1 MLALNMGLTAFNR
14 ARREQEKKEKKEI
27 KVEEL
32 QKEIEKLDLHNN
44 KKKGSK

>member
-1 MLALNMGLTAFNR
+1 MGLTAFNR
-14 ARREQEKKEKKEI
+14 ARREQKNKEKKEI

-32 QKEIEKLDLHNN
+32 QKEIEKLDLQNN